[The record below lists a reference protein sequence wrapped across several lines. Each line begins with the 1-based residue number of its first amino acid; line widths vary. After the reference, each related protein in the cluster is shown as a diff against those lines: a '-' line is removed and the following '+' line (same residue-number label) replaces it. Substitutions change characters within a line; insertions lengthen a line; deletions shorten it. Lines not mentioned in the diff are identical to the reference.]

1 MEPIT
6 FRASF
11 PPIQSAF
18 KRHGGG
24 DGFRVQFDIPESD
37 MENAAALM
45 ALTGVVLR
53 VTVELEKQMESN
65 YGESELEEGNQR
77 KPRW

>member
-1 MEPIT
+1 MDAIT

-24 DGFRVQFDIPESD
+24 DGFRIQLDIPESD
-37 MENAAALM
+37 MMNAAALM
-45 ALTGVVLR
+45 ALTGKVLR
-53 VTVELEKQMESN
+53 VTVEVDKQGAS
-65 YGESELEEGNQR
+65 SDDLEERPKRQS
-77 KPRW
+77 KW

>member
-53 VTVELEKQMESN
+53 VTVELAN
-65 YGESELEEGNQR
+65 EEEVATARNSGA
-77 KPRW
+77 KY